1 MGKSKRK
8 CSRNNAGGGNGEQGP
23 STPSK
28 VLRSTPS
35 KSVCQDCNPNFTSL
49 EAELKA
55 LKQSKEALEQK
66 KVALQQTNS
75 GLRKTLEQMLHENQK
90 KLVEKDKQIVA
101 KDLLNENLKQ
111 ELNIYKCSVMII
123 HMI

>member
-8 CSRNNAGGGNGEQGP
+8 CSRNNAGGTGEQGV
-23 STPSK
+23 STPPK

-55 LKQSKEALEQK
+55 LKQSKEALQQK
-66 KVALQQTNS
+66 KVALQQTS
-75 GLRKTLEQMLHENQK
+75 GFDPRVDEGDVGLP
-90 KLVEKDKQIVA
+90 
-101 KDLLNENLKQ
+101 
-111 ELNIYKCSVMII
+111 
-123 HMI
+123 